1 MCNELNKCCST
12 EGNEGCGCNH
22 DHEEHK
28 GCGDNCGCGNDH
40 GHDGECGDDCGCGEH
55 ESFVVDLEN
64 EDGSVISCPIIDA
77 FQFEENEYI
86 LAQNPDE
93 DSVYLFRSTESGEL
107 EVPDEAEFDKVSA
120 YYSTLAEEV

>member
-1 MCNELNKCCST
+1 MTKELDKCST
-12 EGNEGCGCNH
+12 EDCGCNH

-28 GCGDNCGCGNDH
+28 GCGDNCGCGENHDH
-40 GHDGECGDDCGCGEH
+40 EGDCGDDCGCGEDH

-120 YYSTLAEEV
+120 YYSQLADES